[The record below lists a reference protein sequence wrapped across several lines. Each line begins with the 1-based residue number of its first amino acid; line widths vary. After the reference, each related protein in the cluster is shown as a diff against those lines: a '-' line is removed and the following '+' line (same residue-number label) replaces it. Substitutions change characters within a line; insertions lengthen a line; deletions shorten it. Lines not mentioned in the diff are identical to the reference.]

1 MLTDLADV
9 LRGAALVVHEVSG
22 WQKRGY
28 RGRSLEAVRGVV
40 LHYTAEPVGTNPAAM
55 ARLLSVGR
63 SDLPG
68 PLSQLFLDRGGEW
81 WVIAAGYA
89 NHAGAGSWPGLRG
102 NPDCIGIEAAN
113 TNKGEVP
120 PSVQI
125 NSWVHGVAAVC
136 DAYAIP
142 TDNIISHAFW
152 APHRKTDPFGL
163 DVPTFRASVAAEQRS
178 DMAFTPDEEAQLKEI
193 VAGIRRHRSD
203 AGGLMDVLIPR
214 LRMFTDNQLAELA
227 AFAGEILVRDSNGRD
242 LADVTISHL
251 RAFAAVKDFAEGQD
265 W

>member
-1 MLTDLADV
+1 VLTDLADV
-9 LRGAALVVHEVSG
+9 LRGAALTVHEVSG

-40 LHYTAEPVGTNPAAM
+40 LHYTAEPVGTRPDAM
-55 ARLLSVGR
+55 ARLLSIGR

-68 PLSQLFLDRGGEW
+68 PLSQLFLDRFGEW

-89 NHAGAGSWPGLRG
+89 NHAGAGSYPGLRG

-120 PSVQI
+120 SDIQI
-125 NSWVHGVAAVC
+125 DSWARGVAAVC
-136 DAYAIP
+136 DAYEVP
-142 TDNIISHAFW
+142 TDNIISHAMW
-152 APHRKTDPFGL
+152 APKRKTDPFGI
-163 DVPTFRASVAAEQRS
+163 DVPTFRVSVTAERS
-178 DMAFTPDEEAQLKEI
+178 DKMAFTPDEEAQLKEI